1 MNKRICDFVSP
12 RTEPDFFDR
21 PDDNLQEIHAEIQ
34 KSIEAATAVM
44 NIDLD
49 PELIKR
55 ADAKLAKIGW
65 TVEEACILF
74 LYWCIKCPD
83 KAEAWEKAHENRGDQ
98 SCSTSRETPT
108 ANSAGSSNSANG

>member
-12 RTEPDFFDR
+12 KTEPDFFDR

-55 ADAKLAKIGW
+55 ADAKLAKISW

-74 LYWCIKCPD
+74 LYWCINCPD
-83 KAEAWEKAHENRGDQ
+83 EAEAWEKAYENRGEP
-98 SCSTSRETPT
+98 SCSTSQETHT
-108 ANSAGSSNSANG
+108 ENSAASSDSANG